1 MALGKA
7 LRFIR
12 QARFDYELR
21 RACYGMSTKQE
32 LLKVL
37 DFDMNEFEDAFNM
50 ELVKCQSHEDAENL
64 YQLKEW
70 FQMI

>member
-1 MALGKA
+1 MPLGKA
-7 LRFIR
+7 LHFIR
-12 QARFDYELR
+12 QARFDDELR
-21 RACYGMSTKQE
+21 EACYRMPSKQE

-50 ELVKCQSHEDAENL
+50 ELVKCQTREEAETI
-64 YQLKEW
+64 YQLKDW